1 MIANMVVGG
10 KEANS
15 ANLQNCQ
22 PVSRDA
28 ASTMLNVSERSIADA
43 AERKRIYEA
52 KSGPAKAIGARA
64 THQVAVLVYGVRW
77 AECDRRSSL
86 RAPQRNRNELGETTV
101 NKTWRKHLPWQEK
114 STT

>member
-10 KEANS
+10 EEANS

-28 ASTMLNVSERSIADA
+28 ASTMLNVSERSVADA

-52 KSGPAKAIGARA
+52 KRGPAKAIGARA
-64 THQVAVLVYGVRW
+64 THQVPCWSTGSAGPNANGVLHCER
-77 AECDRRSSL
+77 
-86 RAPQRNRNELGETTV
+86 RNEIATNWV
-101 NKTWRKHLPWQEK
+101 KRP
-114 STT
+114 

>member
-28 ASTMLNVSERSIADA
+28 ASERSIADA

-52 KSGPAKAIGARA
+52 KRGPAKAIGARA
-64 THQVAVLVYGVRW
+64 THQVPCWPTGSAGRNANGVLHCER
-77 AECDRRSSL
+77 
-86 RAPQRNRNELGETTV
+86 RNEIATSWV
-101 NKTWRKHLPWQEK
+101 KRP
-114 STT
+114 